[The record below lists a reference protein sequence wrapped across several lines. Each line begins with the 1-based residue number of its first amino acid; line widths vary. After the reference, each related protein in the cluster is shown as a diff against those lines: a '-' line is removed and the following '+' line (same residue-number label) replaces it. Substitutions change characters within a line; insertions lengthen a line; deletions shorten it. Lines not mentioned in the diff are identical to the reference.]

1 LHLLPRSDR
10 TARRVGAVA
19 GRFPRV
25 IDVDGVT
32 VPRALVTELAH
43 RLVYRGELKTA
54 NHLLSGLASDTP
66 ITLGEDEREVVRVAL
81 EEPLA
86 GLEPL
91 REALLGPRSLES
103 EPLPSRID
111 ERP

>member
-1 LHLLPRSDR
+1 
-10 TARRVGAVA
+10 
-19 GRFPRV
+19 V
-25 IDVDGVT
+25 IEVDGVI

-54 NHLLSGLASDTP
+54 NHLLSGLASNTP
-66 ITLGEDEREVVRVAL
+66 ITLGDGDREIVRVAL

-91 REALLGPRSLES
+91 REVLTGKRAAPVER
-103 EPLPSRID
+103 EPLPNCFD
-111 ERP
+111 DGA

>member
-1 LHLLPRSDR
+1 M
-10 TARRVGAVA
+10 
-19 GRFPRV
+19 
-25 IDVDGVT
+25 IEVDGVT

-54 NHLLSGLASDTP
+54 NHLLSGLASNTP
-66 ITLGEDEREVVRVAL
+66 ITLGEGEREIVRGAL

-91 REALLGPRSLES
+91 RDALLGKRTAPLEP
-103 EPLPSRID
+103 EPLPNGVD
-111 ERP
+111 DRP

>member
-1 LHLLPRSDR
+1 M
-10 TARRVGAVA
+10 
-19 GRFPRV
+19 
-25 IDVDGVT
+25 IEVDGVT

-54 NHLLSGLASDTP
+54 NHLLSGLASNTP
-66 ITLGEDEREVVRVAL
+66 ITLGDGDREIVRVAL

-91 REALLGPRSLES
+91 RAALVGMRATPVER
-103 EPLPSRID
+103 EPLPNRVD
-111 ERP
+111 DGG

>member
-1 LHLLPRSDR
+1 M
-10 TARRVGAVA
+10 
-19 GRFPRV
+19 
-25 IDVDGVT
+25 IEVDGVT

-54 NHLLSGLASDTP
+54 NHLLSGLASNTP
-66 ITLGEDEREVVRVAL
+66 ITLGDDREIVRVAL

-91 REALLGPRSLES
+91 REVLTGKRAAQVER
-103 EPLPSRID
+103 EPLPNRVD
-111 ERP
+111 DGT